1 MPSRIQN
8 KTNSDSHGRHA
19 ASAASASEA
28 VQEWISR
35 YHAALYRF
43 AAGYTRDVGIA
54 EDIVQEVF
62 IRAWQ
67 TYQKRQK
74 PLAAAWFYQVTHRLC
89 IDQHRRSTREREG
102 RDRMTGP
109 VERPD
114 ATWPETTLDIAAV
127 RRVMNQL
134 SRADQLCLWLFYY
147 GDWPIR
153 DIAEELDVTENAV
166 KLRLVRARNRF
177 RKLWEEGES

>member
-8 KTNSDSHGRHA
+8 QTDPVSHGGKDDSGSDR
-19 ASAASASEA
+19 
-28 VQEWISR
+28 VQEWVAR

-43 AAGYTRDVGIA
+43 AAGYTRDLELA

-67 TYQKRQK
+67 TYQRRRE
-74 PLAAAWFYQVTHRLC
+74 PLAAAWFYQATHRLC
-89 IDQHRRSTREREG
+89 IDQHRRATREREG
-102 RDRMTGP
+102 RDRMTGL

-134 SRADQLCLWLFYY
+134 SRVDQICLWLFYY
-147 GDWPIR
+147 GDWPVR
-153 DIAEELDVTENAV
+153 SIADELGVTENAI
-166 KLRLVRARNRF
+166 KLRLLRARNRF
-177 RKLWEEGES
+177 RTLWEEGES

>member
-1 MPSRIQN
+1 MPLRSQN
-8 KTNSDSHGRHA
+8 KTDPADEQRGDADSVT
-19 ASAASASEA
+19 ET
-28 VQEWISR
+28 VQEWIAR
-35 YHAALYRF
+35 YHMALYRF
-43 AAGYTRDVGIA
+43 AAGYTRDLGMA
-54 EDIVQEVF
+54 EDVVQEVF

-67 TYQKRQK
+67 TYQQQHR

-89 IDQHRRSTREREG
+89 VDQHRRATRERAG
-102 RDRMTGP
+102 RDQMTAM

-134 SRADQLCLWLFYY
+134 PRVDQICLWLFYY